1 MERRLLKLAPSV
13 ATATLALMTAAWA
26 ATGDVPYPPGA
37 RTAEPLAVAAAAT
50 GPLVANDHDGIAVL
64 AAPAMAPGAT
74 AAGQVT
80 ISNAGDAAGRFSV
93 AAGAPAGGGPAG
105 GLSSVLDLT
114 VSDATG
120 ATPVVLYA
128 GKLAA
133 FRGLALGTF
142 APGGARRYRFEV
154 AYPAG
159 RTAAM
164 DDPYQGASTS
174 LGLSWTATAIATA
187 PAPAPT
193 PPPASPAPAPAAS
206 APAAPAAP
214 APTPAAPAPAPTAPA
229 TTAPAAPALAVTLGT
244 AAKPVAKGR
253 LVTWLQS
260 STAATARVTGT
271 VSFKGHKAIKLRT
284 TSATLA
290 AGKRQTVQLKL
301 PAAAIAPKRRLTVR
315 LSVAATAGARTAAVK
330 RTLRVTAP

>member
-1 MERRLLKLAPSV
+1 MDRRLLKLGPSG
-13 ATATLALMTAAWA
+13 ATATFALMTAAWA
-26 ATGDVPYPPGA
+26 ATGDVPLAPGA

-64 AAPAMAPGAT
+64 TAPAMAPGAT

-80 ISNAGDAAGRFSV
+80 ISNAGDAAGRLS
-93 AAGAPAGGGPAG
+93 AAATAPADAGGPRG
-105 GLSSVLDLT
+105 GLSSLLDLT

-128 GKLAA
+128 GKLAG

-174 LGLSWTATAIATA
+174 LGLSWTATAVATA

-193 PPPASPAPAPAAS
+193 PA
-206 APAAPAAP
+206 
-214 APTPAAPAPAPTAPA
+214 PAAPAPAP
-229 TTAPAAPALAVTLGT
+229 
-244 AAKPVAKGR
+244 
-253 LVTWLQS
+253 
-260 STAATARVTGT
+260 
-271 VSFKGHKAIKLRT
+271 
-284 TSATLA
+284 
-290 AGKRQTVQLKL
+290 
-301 PAAAIAPKRRLTVR
+301 PAAAAAPKPPAPPPPPPPQGPRPPPPKARPPPRPPPLPPLRR
-315 LSVAATAGARTAAVK
+315 S
-330 RTLRVTAP
+330 P

>member
-1 MERRLLKLAPSV
+1 
-13 ATATLALMTAAWA
+13 MTAAWA
-26 ATGDVPYPPGA
+26 ATGDVPLAPGA
-37 RTAEPLAVAAAAT
+37 RTAQPLAVAAAAT
-50 GPLVANDHDGIAVL
+50 GPLVADDHEGVAIL
-64 AAPAMAPGAT
+64 TAPAMAPGAT

-93 AAGAPAGGGPAG
+93 AAGAPADAGGPAG

-128 GKLAA
+128 GKLAG

-174 LGLSWTATAIATA
+174 LGLSWTATAIAA
-187 PAPAPT
+187 PAPAPV
-193 PPPASPAPAPAAS
+193 PPSPAPAPPPS
-206 APAAPAAP
+206 APAAPAP
-214 APTPAAPAPAPTAPA
+214 APAAPAPAPTP
-229 TTAPAAPALAVTLGT
+229 TAPAAPALTVTLGA

-253 LVTWLQS
+253 LVTWFAS

-271 VSFKGHKAIKLRT
+271 VSFKGHKAMKLRA
-284 TSATLA
+284 TSVNLA
-290 AGKRQTVQLKL
+290 AGERQTVRLTL
-301 PAAAIAPKRRLTVR
+301 PAAAVAPKRRLTVR
-315 LSVAATAGARTAAVK
+315 LSVTATAGARTATVK

>member
-1 MERRLLKLAPSV
+1 MDRRFAKLAPSV
-13 ATATLALMTAAWA
+13 ATATFALMTAAWA
-26 ATGDVPYPPGA
+26 AAGDVPLAPGA

-50 GPLVANDHDGIAVL
+50 GPLVADDHDGSAVL
-64 AAPAMAPGAT
+64 TAPALAPGAT

-93 AAGAPAGGGPAG
+93 AAGAPADAGGPAG
-105 GLSSVLDLT
+105 GLSSLLDLT

-128 GKLAA
+128 GKLAG

-174 LGLSWTATAIATA
+174 LGLSWTATAIAAAPAPAPAPVPGSPAPPPALSAPAAPAPPAPA

-193 PPPASPAPAPAAS
+193 
-206 APAAPAAP
+206 
-214 APTPAAPAPAPTAPA
+214 
-229 TTAPAAPALAVTLGT
+229 TTAPAVPALTVTLGA
-244 AAKPVAKGR
+244 AAKPVAQGR

-260 STAATARVTGT
+260 TTTATAKVTGT
-271 VSFKGHKAIKLRT
+271 VSFKGHKAMKLRA
-284 TSATLA
+284 TSVKLA
-290 AGKRQTVQLKL
+290 AGKRRTVRLKL
-301 PAAAIAPKRRLTVR
+301 PAAAVAPKRRLTVR
-315 LSVAATAGARTAAVK
+315 LTVAATSGARKATVK

>member
-1 MERRLLKLAPSV
+1 MDRRLLTLAPSA
-13 ATATLALMTAAWA
+13 ATATFALMPAGGA
-26 ATGDVPYPPGA
+26 ATGDVPPAPGA

-64 AAPAMAPGAT
+64 TAPAMAPGAT

-80 ISNAGDAAGRFSV
+80 ISNAGDAAGRLSV
-93 AAGAPAGGGPAG
+93 AAAAPADAGGPAG

-128 GKLAA
+128 GKLAG

-164 DDPYQGASTS
+164 DDPSQGASPS
-174 LGLSWTATAIATA
+174 LGVSWTATAIAT
-187 PAPAPT
+187 PAPV
-193 PPPASPAPAPAAS
+193 PASPAPA
-206 APAAPAAP
+206 
-214 APTPAAPAPAPTAPA
+214 
-229 TTAPAAPALAVTLGT
+229 
-244 AAKPVAKGR
+244 
-253 LVTWLQS
+253 
-260 STAATARVTGT
+260 
-271 VSFKGHKAIKLRT
+271 
-284 TSATLA
+284 
-290 AGKRQTVQLKL
+290 
-301 PAAAIAPKRRLTVR
+301 
-315 LSVAATAGARTAAVK
+315 
-330 RTLRVTAP
+330 